1 MGKKKKNTKMV
12 GRIKTCFLLKNI
24 NIQKLITRYNLSPIE
39 IEPLPTESTSIQD
52 ISKGG
57 AFFLDDAKS
66 THNVKFHTI
75 DISGR
80 NLNALNCYW
89 DRNPTNGGFGCP
101 IEFVF
106 SEKLKDMDKGFYS
119 LKKQEK
125 KGTDIQMDK
134 CNQEMD
140 SLGIKSYYITDGHF
154 CSLNCM
160 AKFINKKSGDPLYKK
175 SKMLLHKMK
184 RELFDNVSD
193 IIPAPD
199 WRELKE
205 YGGKMTIDEFRNSF
219 DSVEHMDKGIFIC
232 KSLVRAYEKKY
243 KL

>member
-1 MGKKKKNTKMV
+1 MV
-12 GRIKTCFLLKNI
+12 GRIKTCFLLKNVHV
-24 NIQKLITRYNLSPIE
+24 QKLITRYNLSPNE
-39 IEPLPTESTSIQD
+39 SEFLPTESTSIQD

-66 THNVKFHTI
+66 THNIKFHSI
-75 DISGR
+75 NISGK

-119 LKKQEK
+119 LKKIGNTEK
-125 KGTDIQMDK
+125 KEIMETPK
-134 CNQEMD
+134 QEMENQ
-140 SLGIKSYYITDGHF
+140 GIQSYYITDGHF

-160 AKFINKKSGDPLYKK
+160 IKFISEKSTDPLYKK

-184 RELFDNVSD
+184 RELFDNISD

-205 YGGKMTIDEFRNSF
+205 YGGKMTIDEFRSSF
-219 DSVEHMDKGIFIC
+219 DSVEHIDKGIFIC